1 MGDFV
6 QSTNVK
12 TAVRKL
18 ANQIADVD
26 VFNNIIQALI
36 TNNPLGCVTYMQ
48 SGVSHQPVE
57 KSKEA
62 YTARILYEDTNAK
75 TVGTISDRFTTL
87 AGFNTGVTALETNAA
102 LATAHG
108 GAANR
113 DAEHESYSVTLRCH
127 DPNGEL
133 YFVTLTRKQVS
144 LTSFS
149 DDAIKTK
156 VETWADSVPALA

>member
-18 ANQIADVD
+18 ANPIADVD
-26 VFNNIIQALI
+26 VFNNIVQAVI
-36 TNNPLGCVTYMQ
+36 TGNPFGCIAYM
-48 SGVSHQPVE
+48 SGGTNHGPVE
-57 KSKEA
+57 KSREA

-75 TVGTISDRFTTL
+75 NVGTVSDRFSTL
-87 AGFNTGVTALETNAA
+87 AGFNAGVTALETNAG

-113 DAEHESYSVTLRCH
+113 DAEHESYSVTLKCH
-127 DPNGEL
+127 DPNGEI
-133 YFVTLTRKQVS
+133 YMVVFGRDSVRI
-144 LTSFS
+144 TSYS
-149 DDAIKTK
+149 DDAIRTK
-156 VETWADSVPALA
+156 VETWADTVSALA

>member
-12 TAVRKL
+12 TAIRKL
-18 ANQIADVD
+18 ANPIADVD
-26 VFNNIIQALI
+26 VFNNIVQAVI
-36 TNNPLGCVTYMQ
+36 TGNPFGCIAYM
-48 SGVSHQPVE
+48 SGGTNHNPVE

-75 TVGTISDRFTTL
+75 TVGTVSDRYTTL
-87 AGFNTGVTALETNAA
+87 AGFNAGITALETNAA

-113 DAEHESYSVTLRCH
+113 DAEHENYSVTLRCH
-127 DPNGEL
+127 DPNGEM
-133 YFVTLTRKQVS
+133 YFVTISRSRVS

-149 DDAIKTK
+149 DDAIRTK
-156 VETWADSVPALA
+156 VESWADSVPALA